1 VKKKKMKNEKN
12 AWKSITVIA
21 IVLTVLGIAVVGSA
35 SAKSLYV
42 IADINA
48 DPTPIQAYD
57 IQGNILVYQATH
69 NVPYYGWGAVG
80 LSIDTDSETL
90 FVTYEESNTIQLLD
104 AKTFADLG
112 TTTAPGASNLAGIVV
127 DQDKGLVYTIDRYT
141 DNLYVYT
148 WDPST
153 HTLTLQSS
161 LDLPNAVGLY
171 GIALDEVNDR
181 LYVADGDAPDGG
193 RVRYYDTATWTE
205 QGNFKVCHSPIGI
218 AVDVSSQTV
227 YTVAGFRYSD
237 LLSKYELATGTE
249 TTVDMGHGGMG
260 VAVDP
265 ATGLVSVSGGY
276 AGDDVSVWDPS
287 TLTQTYTT
295 GDIGDPTGIC
305 IPGKEIGYNPLDLSK
320 DDGLAEGECV
330 KAGANINYKI
340 CYDNTL
346 NTYDVHSVTITDTL
360 PAETTFVSASD
371 GGTYD
376 SSTHTVTWDIG
387 TLPAGTP
394 QDCVTLI
401 VTVKSGT
408 APETLITNSVTI
420 DSDETPPTTQN
431 EDTNVCGG
439 PTPCIPCVSIE
450 VDVSINK
457 NSYTFG
463 DIFNYTVS
471 VTNNQAYK
479 PGKSRIAITYGLI
492 DPTPKTIT
500 IGTHMPDI
508 YLNDAYSFSA
518 DFMVPYDVYS
528 GNYVFFASAFD
539 METGC
544 CGCNAVPYSVERLP
558 WGISATSKEESSEPW
573 LEIVEK

>member
-1 VKKKKMKNEKN
+1 MKNEKN

-21 IVLTVLGIAVVGSA
+21 VVLTVLGIAVVGSA

-42 IADINA
+42 IADINTA
-48 DPTPIQAYD
+48 PTPILAYD
-57 IQGNILVYQATH
+57 IQGNVLVYQATH
-69 NVPYYGWGAVG
+69 NVPYYGIGAVG
-80 LSIDTDSETL
+80 LAIDTDSETL
-90 FVTYEESNTIQLLD
+90 FVTYESSNTIQLLD

-141 DNLYVYT
+141 DNLYVYN

-171 GIALDEVNDR
+171 GIALDEVNDL
-181 LYVADGDAPDGG
+181 LYVADGSGG
-193 RVRYYDTATWTE
+193 VVRYYDTATWTH
-205 QGNFKVCHSPIGI
+205 QGSFAPTDAPNGI
-218 AVDVSSQTV
+218 TIDISAQAV
-227 YTVAGFRYSD
+227 YTVSGFVTGSH
-237 LLSKYELATGTE
+237 LLCKYDLATGTE
-249 TTVDMGHGGMG
+249 TTTDMGHGGMG
-260 VAVDP
+260 VAVDT
-265 ATGLVSVSGGY
+265 ATGLVYVSGGY

-295 GDIGDPTGIC
+295 GDIGNPTGIC

-320 DDGLAEGECV
+320 DDGLSEDECV

-346 NTYDVHSVTITDTL
+346 NTYDVHNVTITDTL

-376 SSTHTVTWDIG
+376 ASTHTVTWDIG

-408 APETLITNSVTI
+408 APGTLITNSVTI

-457 NSYTFG
+457 DLHKPG
-463 DIFNYTVS
+463 DVFVYKVS
-471 VTNNQAYK
+471 VTNNLAD
-479 PGKSRIAITYGLI
+479 KSRIAISYGII
-492 DPTPKTIT
+492 DPTPKTVI
-500 IGTHMPDI
+500 IGTRMPDI
-508 YLNDAYSFSA
+508 YLSDTYSFSA
-518 DFMVPYDVYS
+518 DFIVPDDVYS
-528 GNYVFFASAFD
+528 GDYVFFAAAID

-544 CGCNAVPYSVERLP
+544 CGCDAVPYSVKLIRT
-558 WGISATSKEESSEPW
+558 STTSKEEAWKNW